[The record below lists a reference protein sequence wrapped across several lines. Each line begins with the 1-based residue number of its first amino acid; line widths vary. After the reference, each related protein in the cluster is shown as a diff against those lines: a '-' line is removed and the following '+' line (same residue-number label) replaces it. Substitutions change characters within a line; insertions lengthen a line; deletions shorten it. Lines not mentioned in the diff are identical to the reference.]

1 MSVVKRILGV
11 LLVIVSIVSLVLS
24 LAGIVGVWSL
34 RTSLAN
40 AVNTGLTLV
49 DDTLASTND
58 ALTKVDV
65 ALGTTATNVA
75 AAQGTFQSLAAT
87 VDSTTPALGS
97 LSKFLSDD
105 LPETLDAAQKTL
117 SGAADSAKV
126 VDGVLSLLSDLP
138 LFNIDYNPEVSL
150 SESLGGIGGS
160 LEGLP
165 DTLGQLGKQLAGP
178 ANTLPALAR
187 SLDTLGI
194 SISQLET
201 TLTDFQGVVGSYQD
215 LINRYRSMIQ
225 SLQAAMLRLVTIVP
239 LMVTFFL
246 FWLAML
252 QLLVLIKGWH
262 WLRGGNAKPEPVTVS
277 AAPPAALPAAPVKVE
292 TLPAAAGKAA
302 VKAASETGTENADTT
317 GSVIAAAG
325 DAANN
330 G

>member
-1 MSVVKRILGV
+1 MEPAR
-11 LLVIVSIVSLVLS
+11 
-24 LAGIVGVWSL
+24 
-34 RTSLAN
+34 SLAN

-58 ALTKVDV
+58 ALAKVDG

-87 VDSTTPALGS
+87 VNSTTPALGS

-105 LPETLDAAQKTL
+105 LPGTLDAAQKTL

-150 SESLGGIGGS
+150 SDSLGGIGGS

-187 SLDTLGI
+187 SLDTLGT

-239 LMVTFFL
+239 ADGDILPV
-246 FWLAML
+246 LAGHAPTACADQRL
-252 QLLVLIKGWH
+252 ALVAWRQREARTGDGQCGSARRLAGGACQG
-262 WLRGGNAKPEPVTVS
+262 RGS
-277 AAPPAALPAAPVKVE
+277 
-292 TLPAAAGKAA
+292 
-302 VKAASETGTENADTT
+302 S
-317 GSVIAAAG
+317 GSDWPG
-325 DAANN
+325 RDQDDQRSRD
-330 G
+330 